1 MWRILLYIYSRILCE
16 GCSRTD
22 CEKVFHH
29 EAGKLDRVAIFT
41 YRSMRSRWWFLALSA
56 CDDDEDFENKTSGL
70 HVEYELF
77 MTNGEPSE
85 ILRYQF
91 SDDEWRK

>member
-1 MWRILLYIYSRILCE
+1 MYS
-16 GCSRTD
+16 
-22 CEKVFHH
+22 VHVNF
-29 EAGKLDRVAIFT
+29 
-41 YRSMRSRWWFLALSA
+41 RSMRSRWWFLALAA
-56 CDDDEDFENKTSGL
+56 CEDENIDNKTTGL

-91 SDDEWRK
+91 SDDEWRKNCFHIQTHIFHE